1 MSLEPRILRGIQAEF
16 TRALYEGFNPSGFRP
31 IGDNVLVLMD
41 QCADHTTGNILLPPE
56 KIEQMNH
63 ASESGCIVAIGKAA
77 FSFYGDGSKWDDVK
91 PGPGDRVF
99 TEKYA
104 GRELLGQDGKT
115 YRMMTYTC
123 IAGMEDLQPVVEPSK
138 KPKRKG

>member
-1 MSLEPRILRGIQAEF
+1 MSLEPRILKGIQAEF
-16 TRALYEGFNPSGFRP
+16 TRALYEGHNPSGFRP

-41 QCADHTTGNILLPPE
+41 QCADQTTGAIFLPPE

-63 ASESGCIVAIGKAA
+63 ASESGVIVALGDAA
-77 FSFYGDGSKWDDVK
+77 FRFYGDGSKWDDIK
-91 PGPGDRVF
+91 PTPGDRVF

-104 GRELLGQDGKT
+104 GRELMGQDGKT

-123 IAGMEDLQPVVEPSK
+123 IAGLEDLQPVVPTK